1 MSELASIRGG
11 QNLEFVLWLLK
22 KRQAA
27 EDMATFYANQ
37 NAEGPRREG
46 GLSNQQWQGFRC
58 TIARDVR
65 KRREERLIP
74 PPLFAERYR

>member
-27 EDMATFYANQ
+27 EDMATFYANH

-58 TIARDVR
+58 TIADC
-65 KRREERLIP
+65 KGCTQTARREADP
-74 PPLFAERYR
+74 PSSVC